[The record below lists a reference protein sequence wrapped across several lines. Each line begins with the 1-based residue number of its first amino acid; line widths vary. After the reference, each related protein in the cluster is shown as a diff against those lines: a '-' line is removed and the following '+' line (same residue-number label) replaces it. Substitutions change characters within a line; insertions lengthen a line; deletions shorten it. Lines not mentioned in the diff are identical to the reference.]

1 MVNYALIPR
10 PGEDAELV
18 ANGVPNVDADL
29 ACHVPLNDQLAAV
42 APAQEAALW
51 SRYLDVW
58 TAWNHVRTIAPIVS
72 AILFTAALCL
82 A

>member
-1 MVNYALIPR
+1 MVKYVLISR
-10 PGEDAELV
+10 PGEGAELV
-18 ANGVPNVDADL
+18 ANGVDADL

>member
-10 PGEDAELV
+10 PGEGAELV
-18 ANGVPNVDADL
+18 ANGVPGM
-29 ACHVPLNDQLAAV
+29 
-42 APAQEAALW
+42 
-51 SRYLDVW
+51 
-58 TAWNHVRTIAPIVS
+58 AWNYVRAIAPIVS

>member
-10 PGEDAELV
+10 PGEGAELV
-18 ANGVPNVDADL
+18 ANGV
-29 ACHVPLNDQLAAV
+29 
-42 APAQEAALW
+42 
-51 SRYLDVW
+51 
-58 TAWNHVRTIAPIVS
+58 AWNHVRTIAPIVS